1 MTTSTTRVVLHLGLP
16 RFRQEAETIGRTY
29 LFDDGKTQALVRL
42 EERGSVLT
50 VRPRADQGTDQ
61 GTMVQEAHLVFCRAG
76 EKTRSRATRPVRN
89 LRRAAELFV
98 FEDLPDIP
106 SPDVVANGELWMLEL
121 TTQALTA
128 LE

>member
-50 VRPRADQGTDQ
+50 VTPRADQRTK
-61 GTMVQEAHLVFCRAG
+61 VHEAHLVFCRAG

-106 SPDVVANGELWMLEL
+106 SPDVVADGELWMLEL
-121 TTQALTA
+121 TTQSLATR
-128 LE
+128 E

>member
-29 LFDDGKTQALVRL
+29 QFDDGKTRALVRL

-50 VRPRADQGTDQ
+50 VTPRPDERTK
-61 GTMVQEAHLVFCRAG
+61 VKEAHLVFCRAG
-76 EKTRSRATRPVRN
+76 EKTRSPATRPVRN

-106 SPDVVANGELWMLEL
+106 SADAVEDGELWMLEL
-121 TTQALTA
+121 TTQSLAA
-128 LE
+128 HE